1 MGFGSAVMAK
11 MQDPRA
17 FATPQL
23 RTQFANKVGYPHH
36 VVLTPKKVQG
46 RDAAITSWFTAH
58 GGAFDF
64 ITDLDR
70 LETEPL
76 AWQQKALIVRDEYA
90 GLRGDLPEEVAGSV
104 LYAFQDPD
112 LAFGFKIAFG

>member
-1 MGFGSAVMAK
+1 MAK

-23 RTQFANKVGYPHH
+23 RTQFANRVGYPYH
-36 VVLTPKKVQG
+36 VVLSPTKAQVL
-46 RDAAITSWFTAH
+46 DAAITSWLTAH

-64 ITDLDR
+64 ITDLDW

-76 AWQQKALIVRDEYA
+76 AWQQKVLVVRDEYA
-90 GLRGDLPEEVAGSV
+90 GLRGDLPEEVARSV

-112 LAFGFKIAFG
+112 LAFGFKMAFG

>member
-1 MGFGSAVMAK
+1 MGSGSAIMAK

-23 RTQFANKVGYPHH
+23 RAQFANTVGYPYH
-36 VVLTPKKVQG
+36 VVLSPTKVRVQYT
-46 RDAAITSWFTAH
+46 AINNWLADH

-76 AWQQKALIVRDEYA
+76 AWQQKALVVRDEYA
-90 GLRGDLPEEVAGSV
+90 GLRGDLPEEVARSV

-112 LAFGFKIAFG
+112 LAFGFKMAFG